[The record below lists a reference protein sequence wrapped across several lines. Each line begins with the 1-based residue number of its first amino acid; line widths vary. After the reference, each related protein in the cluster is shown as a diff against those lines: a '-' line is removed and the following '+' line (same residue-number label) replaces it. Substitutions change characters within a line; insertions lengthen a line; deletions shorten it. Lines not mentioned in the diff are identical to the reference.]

1 MLRPRRKWTTHRP
14 AAADARS
21 TSVFDQA
28 PPARAF
34 AHGVAEG
41 RNLGLIRLARRV
53 RGQPMIRASI
63 ARTLVVVAICWTAGI
78 VSAQQGSTTP
88 EAETGPSISIATSA
102 PNQTSEERWLQVDL
116 EEAKARSRRIRN
128 ALVGTS
134 AGFAVGAILAGIGL
148 SQCQEVPKEQ
158 ANTYDSLL
166 CNNAG
171 KVMLPLGGTIA
182 GLSFVGMLTSGIML
196 GVSNKRKREIQR
208 DIRRSQL
215 GRRLQWDIPSGALVF

>member
-1 MLRPRRKWTTHRP
+1 MT
-14 AAADARS
+14 
-21 TSVFDQA
+21 
-28 PPARAF
+28 
-34 AHGVAEG
+34 
-41 RNLGLIRLARRV
+41 
-53 RGQPMIRASI
+53 RASI
-63 ARTLVVVAICWTAGI
+63 ALCLIVAVLCWTAGPA
-78 VSAQQGSTTP
+78 SAQQASTISEAEVGSTP
-88 EAETGPSISIATSA
+88 STGAA
-102 PNQTSEERWLQVDL
+102 PNPLSEQDWLQVDL
-116 EEAKARSRRIRN
+116 EEAKDRTRRTRN
-128 ALVGTS
+128 ALIGTS
-134 AGFAVGAILAGIGL
+134 AGFAVGVILAGIGV

-171 KVMLPLGGTIA
+171 KVMMPLGGTIA